1 MTTFLPSLRTTDATV
16 FGRVAV
22 LMGGTS
28 PERAVSLQSG
38 TCVLAALRAR
48 HISAEPI
55 DGIDALK
62 EALATHRFDRVF
74 NVLHGHRGGGEDGVV
89 QGLLD
94 AYGIAYTGSD
104 VLGSALTMDKIRTK
118 HVWIA
123 TGLPTPRYAV
133 LQRDMS
139 NQAMLAAVK
148 DIGLPMIIKP
158 ASEGSSVGISRVTCI
173 EALNQAVEMALGYD
187 ANVLVE
193 EVIQGDELTV
203 GMVGSCILPSIKIV
217 PAGELYDYNAK
228 YEATDTEYVC
238 PGFSPNEEKTLSELA
253 QRAFAVTGCRGWGRI
268 DLMRDSATG
277 VFYLL
282 EVNTAPGMT
291 THSLLPKAAAQVG
304 MSFEELVWRV
314 LEQTL

>member
-1 MTTFLPSLRTTDATV
+1 MTISLPLLRTTDPTV

-22 LMGGTS
+22 LLGGTS
-28 PERAVSLQSG
+28 AERAVSLESG
-38 TCVLAALRAR
+38 THVLAALRAR
-48 HISAEPI
+48 HVCAEPI

-62 EALATHRFDRVF
+62 DALVTQRFDRVF

-94 AYGIAYTGSD
+94 AYRIAYTGSD
-104 VLGSALTMDKIRTK
+104 VLGSALTMDKILTK

-133 LQRDMS
+133 LQREMS
-139 NQAMLAAVK
+139 KEAMLAAIK

-173 EALNQAVEMALGYD
+173 EAFNQAVEIALAYD
-187 ANVLVE
+187 SNVLVE
-193 EVIQGDELTV
+193 KVIQGDELTV
-203 GMVGSCILPSIKIV
+203 GMVGSCILPSIRIV
-217 PAGELYDYNAK
+217 PAGELYDYTAK
-228 YEATDTEYVC
+228 YEASDTQYMC
-238 PGFSPNEEKTLSELA
+238 PGFSPDEEKTLSALVL
-253 QRAFAVTGCRGWGRI
+253 RAFQVTGCRGWGRI

-277 VFYLL
+277 EFYLL

-291 THSLLPKAAAQVG
+291 SHSLLPKAAAQVG